1 MAEIIELDNGIYAR
15 IVEGL
20 TNSGIIVG
28 NSEILVIDSLRVP
41 SHARDLIKDVKSIS
55 NKPIKYLIDTHSHW
69 DHSWGNEEFIDTII
83 IGHENCYKEMT
94 DENWNDKWKEKILNA
109 NDPWSEEA
117 QLVNITPPNLTFSNQ
132 MNLHFEDKQI
142 ILKYFGK
149 AHTSGDI
156 FIHLVNE
163 NILFTGDVTQN
174 KGIPFFGDS
183 YPTDWLDTA
192 SGIINVK
199 PSIFVGGHGPIGN
212 YKDMV
217 DSKTFVDEI
226 IIESIKL
233 KSFSNIK
240 DENLVKDLSTKLK
253 NKYQE
258 WRKIDTVESSVLD
271 ILSRL

>member
-1 MAEIIELDNGIYAR
+1 MAEIIELNNGIYAR

-94 DENWNDKWKEKILNA
+94 DENWNNKWKEKILNA
-109 NDPWSEEA
+109 NDPWSKEA

-212 YKDMV
+212 YQDMIE
-217 DSKTFVDEI
+217 SKTFVDEI
-226 IIESIKL
+226 INESIKL
-233 KSFSNIK
+233 KSFSNKK
-240 DENLVKDLSTKLK
+240 DENLIKNLSTKLK

>member
-1 MAEIIELDNGIYAR
+1 MAEIIELNNGIYAR

-94 DENWNDKWKEKILNA
+94 DENWNNKWKEKILNA
-109 NDPWSEEA
+109 NDPWSKEA

-212 YKDMV
+212 YQDMIE
-217 DSKTFVDEI
+217 SKTFVDEI
-226 IIESIKL
+226 INESIKL
-233 KSFSNIK
+233 KSFSNKK

>member
-1 MAEIIELDNGIYAR
+1 MAEIIELNNGIYAR

-94 DENWNDKWKEKILNA
+94 DENWNNKWKEKILNA
-109 NDPWSEEA
+109 NDPWSKEA

-212 YKDMV
+212 YQDMIE
-217 DSKTFVDEI
+217 SKTFVDEI
-226 IIESIKL
+226 INESIKL
-233 KSFSNIK
+233 KSFSNKK
-240 DENLVKDLSTKLK
+240 DENLIKDLSTKLK

>member
-28 NSEILVIDSLRVP
+28 PSEILIIDSLRVP
-41 SHARDLIKDVKSIS
+41 SHARDLIDDVKRIS

-69 DHSWGNEEFIDTII
+69 DHSWGNEEFIDMLI
-83 IGHENCYKEMT
+83 IGHENCYKEMI
-94 DENWNDKWKEKILNA
+94 DGNWNKRWKEKILNA
-109 NDPWSEEA
+109 NDPWSDEA
-117 QLVNITPPNLTFSNQ
+117 QLVNITPPNLTFSNE

-149 AHTSGDI
+149 AHTSGDV

-163 NILFTGDVTQN
+163 NVLFTGDVTQN

-183 YPTDWLDTA
+183 YPIDWLDTA
-192 SGIINVK
+192 SGIINVQ
-199 PSIFVGGHGPIGN
+199 PNIFVGGHGPIGN

-217 DSKTFVDEI
+217 DSIEFVDEI
-226 IIESIKL
+226 INESIKI
-233 KSFSNIK
+233 KSFSTEERDK
-240 DENLVKDLSTKLK
+240 MVKDLTSKLK

-258 WRKIDTVESSVLD
+258 WRKIDTVESSISD

>member
-1 MAEIIELDNGIYAR
+1 MAEIIELNNGIYAR

-94 DENWNDKWKEKILNA
+94 DENWNNKWKEKILNA
-109 NDPWSEEA
+109 NDPWSKEA

-199 PSIFVGGHGPIGN
+199 PSIFVGGHGPLGN
-212 YKDMV
+212 YQDMIE
-217 DSKTFVDEI
+217 SKTFVDEI
-226 IIESIKL
+226 INESIKL
-233 KSFSNIK
+233 KSFSNKK
-240 DENLVKDLSTKLK
+240 DENLIKDLSTKLK